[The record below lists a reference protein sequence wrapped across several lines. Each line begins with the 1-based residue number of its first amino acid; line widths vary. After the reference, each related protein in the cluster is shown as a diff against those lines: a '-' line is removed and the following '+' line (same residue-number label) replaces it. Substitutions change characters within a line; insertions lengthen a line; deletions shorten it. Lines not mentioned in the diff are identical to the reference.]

1 MRQNKVPV
9 NCNLVQS
16 ASQYHI
22 PCYHNTVPTNRSQ
35 SQQPV
40 SQYQYVSVPIPTT
53 PQVTRPLLR
62 EKVHDRQHG
71 DTLILPKLMKA
82 IGNRARYTGKVQLTQ
97 KSEQEYRTLATSPPT
112 GPFESLTCAWQLI
125 TQLHTKCFRL
135 IQRLP
140 LRPLG

>member
-22 PCYHNTVPTNRSQ
+22 PSYHNTVPTNRSQ
-35 SQQPV
+35 SQQLV

-82 IGNRARYTGKVQLTQ
+82 IGERARYTGKVQLT
-97 KSEQEYRTLATSPPT
+97 K
-112 GPFESLTCAWQLI
+112 
-125 TQLHTKCFRL
+125 KK
-135 IQRLP
+135 
-140 LRPLG
+140 

>member
-82 IGNRARYTGKVQLTQ
+82 IGERARYTGKVQLT
-97 KSEQEYRTLATSPPT
+97 K
-112 GPFESLTCAWQLI
+112 
-125 TQLHTKCFRL
+125 KK
-135 IQRLP
+135 
-140 LRPLG
+140 